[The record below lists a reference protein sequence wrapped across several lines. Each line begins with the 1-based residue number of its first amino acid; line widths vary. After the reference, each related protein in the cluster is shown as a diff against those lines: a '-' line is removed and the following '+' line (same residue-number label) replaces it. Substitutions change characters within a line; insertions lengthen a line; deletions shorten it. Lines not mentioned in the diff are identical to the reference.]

1 MLSKSYPLIT
11 VTLAI
16 AGGFVVLTTFAFSQG
31 AANGIDFAIG
41 IGVTVLGLAAFASA
55 PAEHRRTHRA
65 LSGAV
70 VAIGAWIILVT
81 LGIFT
86 GDTQN
91 WLVFG
96 SGAAVGAAGLAA
108 HALYESG
115 RERRIAGLERGAEN
129 GTIKVEG
136 RPRVATAA

>member
-11 VTLAI
+11 VALAI
-16 AGGFVVLTTFAFSQG
+16 AGGFVVLTTFAFAQG
-31 AANGIDFAIG
+31 TANAIDFAIG
-41 IGVTVLGLAAFASA
+41 IGITVLGLVALATA
-55 PAEHRRTHRA
+55 PAERRRTHRA

-70 VAIGAWIILVT
+70 VAIGAWTILVT
-81 LGIFT
+81 LGIFS

-96 SGAAVGAAGLAA
+96 SGAAVAAAGLTA
-108 HALYESG
+108 HGLYEAG
-115 RERRIAGLERGAEN
+115 RERRVAALETGTAN
-129 GTIKVEG
+129 GTVTVEG